1 MSQLFANPPVN
12 AESLFQTSINSN
24 QHEASANF
32 KCFSWLRT
40 AGEDFLELVKSALLA
55 ALEALPPAAL
65 FGLVTFSHKLG
76 LYDVQ
81 GDVPVVKNVA
91 IPPSADSALP
101 LDLDDVMPLE
111 ALLAP
116 VSGCESQSRP
126 DCEIR
131 SGARIGS
138 GLGKRNSCSA
148 LSGQGWTNN
157 ALEVV
162 LERTFLSNLEQCLST

>member
-1 MSQLFANPPVN
+1 MKHLQIPSVSPD
-12 AESLFQTSINSN
+12 S
-24 QHEASANF
+24 
-32 KCFSWLRT
+32 T

-91 IPPSADSALP
+91 IPSSADSALP

-116 VSGCESQSRP
+116 VSG
-126 DCEIR
+126 
-131 SGARIGS
+131 
-138 GLGKRNSCSA
+138 
-148 LSGQGWTNN
+148 
-157 ALEVV
+157 
-162 LERTFLSNLEQCLST
+162 